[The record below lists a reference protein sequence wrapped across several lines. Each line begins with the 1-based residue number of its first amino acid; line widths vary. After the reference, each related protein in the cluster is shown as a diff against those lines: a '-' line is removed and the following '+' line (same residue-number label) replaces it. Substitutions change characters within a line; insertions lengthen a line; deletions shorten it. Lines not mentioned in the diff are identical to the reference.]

1 MKRTV
6 SALLVAVSIFACAEV
21 AHSLTVKPNLGPVVS
36 NPIADYQQY
45 VRTTRVI
52 HLANVFTDQDAS
64 AAARLVTPLGTM
76 NFTLDGA
83 TAPLT
88 VANFLRYVNEG
99 AYFKTDPTNGQLAS
113 TFFHRSVSNFVIQAG
128 GFVSTVNPNN
138 SGNIQPTQVATFGAV
153 QNEPFISNTRGT
165 IAMAKLGSDP
175 NSATSQWFINLADNS
190 TNLDTQNGGFTVFG
204 HVAGDGMN
212 VADGIAALPKFNFG
226 SPFNELPLRNYNGT
240 SGVKVANLV
249 TIPEFTQ
256 ISPLNFTASS
266 NNPGVEVSVSGTDLV
281 VTAFT
286 AGSAQ
291 ITVTATDL
299 DGLNVQQSFN
309 VNVIEAPARVRNIS
323 TRANFPNGSE
333 PLSAGFI
340 VRGGTSKRLVVRAR
354 GPSTGLSNA
363 VQNPTLSLV
372 TAANDLVASND
383 NWKDSADRLELEQ
396 LGLAP
401 TSDNEAALIATVPS
415 KESGITNYA
424 AVMRS
429 ADGTPGVGIVEVF
442 DIDFAP
448 GSTLRN
454 VSTLGAVGT
463 ETNVLIAGFIVR
475 GNEGTR
481 RLLVRGVGPSLA
493 NHGISNTLPN
503 PTLKVVN
510 AQGTTLGTNDDWQS
524 DSAAAAE
531 IMGYNLQP
539 QDPRE
544 AAVLVTVGSG
554 EYTATL
560 AGTGDVPTGT
570 GIVEVFVVQ

>member
-6 SALLVAVSIFACAEV
+6 SALLAAVSIFACAEV